1 MMDPKKIYEEVESN
15 LEDFRRTMTDRDQIC
30 IDVWKDRVRV
40 VVDHDKVDESEELC
54 FVKKDRRHDISKID

>member
-15 LEDFRRTMTDRDQIC
+15 LEDIRRTMTDRDSIC

-40 VVDHDKVDESEELC
+40 VVNHDNVDESEELC
-54 FVKKDRRHDISKID
+54 FVKKDKTL